1 MEVLNHDMVGLYNR
15 LNRFCVEM
23 HKSVSSSQADEFI
36 EFDVT
41 RLRTYLFAIK
51 EYQKWMVA
59 QPQLDLPE
67 TAPRK
72 YTLDDP
78 PVLDV
83 VENESCNDVL
93 RMLVICRDELTN
105 SQSGRRPAGLNTFDD
120 ARLTA
125 ICLKV
130 ENFIDMYIEKA
141 TPIDLPESAPQRGIS
156 GPGRGGI
163 EPN

>member
-15 LNRFCVEM
+15 LNRFLVEM
-23 HKSVSSSQADEFI
+23 HKSVSSSQADEMI
-36 EFDVT
+36 SFDVS
-41 RLRTYLFAIK
+41 RLRTYLNAIK

-72 YTLDDP
+72 YELQASP
-78 PVLDV
+78 PVPT
-83 VENESCNDVL
+83 VENESCNDVC
-93 RMLVICRDELTN
+93 RMLIICRDELTN
-105 SQSGRRPAGLNTFDD
+105 SQSARRPAGLNEFDD
-120 ARLTA
+120 SRLAA
-125 ICLKV
+125 ICTKV

-141 TPIDLPESAPQRGIS
+141 TPLDLPESAPKHPTS

-163 EPN
+163 EPS